1 MKTFINIL
9 IRRIL
14 YRVPLFLLI
23 IMIIIIG
30 IWILY
35 IKNVNVWD
43 LLTYIK

>member
-14 YRVPLFLLI
+14 YRVPLYLLI
-23 IMIIIIG
+23 IIIIIIW

-35 IKNVNVWD
+35 IKKLPIENILFD
-43 LLTYIK
+43 Y